1 MKKKIINFLQKE
13 LINVSKENKEKVAHM
28 ILCLEENNFI
38 ELDRYSNSKKLKFE
52 LFEQSMF
59 LKIKTFDECKRIIE
73 LKLYYE
79 NHLTNSCECKP
90 NDNGY
95 NETYKCCLTENCH
108 HNHPKLIFK
117 IINNKSLN
125 TEHLDPNNTILRT
138 KEILNR

>member
-1 MKKKIINFLQKE
+1 MKQRMINFLQTE
-13 LINVSKENKEKVAHM
+13 LSKVCEENKEKVAHM
-28 ILCLEENNFI
+28 ILCLEENDFHEI
-38 ELDRYSNSKKLKFE
+38 DRYSNSRKLKFE

-90 NDNGY
+90 TDKGY
-95 NETYKCCLTENCH
+95 NETYKCCLTEKCH

-117 IINNKSLN
+117 IINNKTLN
-125 TEHLDPNNTILRT
+125 TEHLNPSDTVLKT
-138 KEILNR
+138 KEILER